1 MTLGIIASLAAL
13 LSLGACQY
21 TGQAG
26 DPVTRGLSWFDYLG
40 SENLHE
46 ACAPGASTRLRFVYN
61 GAYDTQIRSFDVF
74 ALPGGRGASMFAWVR
89 SVVDLTKAVSL
100 SNIAAPWQGKRVESV
115 LNPQAVSD
123 LLRALGKDGFQT
135 LKPAGLRLPSN
146 EYYWIV
152 TGCLDDPF
160 LANAWIY
167 PSDRFKAL
175 TFPGVLM
182 ANDRTGVAL
191 GKVVPVDQR
200 YDDPSITRGGKEN
213 PDEVF
218 EIQLGAN
225 RIAVARGC
233 FNHVPQQ
240 YFVQTPCCVTQ
251 RSMVPYVE

>member
-1 MTLGIIASLAAL
+1 MRLGIIASLTAL
-13 LSLGACQY
+13 LALGACQY
-21 TGQAG
+21 TGPAG

-40 SENLHE
+40 AENLRE

-61 GAYDTQIRSFDVF
+61 GDYDTQIRSFDVF
-74 ALPGGRGASMFAWVR
+74 ALPGGRGASMSAWVR
-89 SVVDLTKAVSL
+89 GVVDLTKGVSL

-115 LNPQAVSD
+115 LDPQAMSD
-123 LLRALGKDGFQT
+123 LLRALDKDGFQT
-135 LKPAGLRLPSN
+135 FKPAGLRLPSN

-152 TGCLDDPF
+152 TGCLDGRF
-160 LANAWIY
+160 HANAWIY

-175 TFPGVLM
+175 SFPAVLM

-225 RIAVARGC
+225 RIVVARGV
-233 FNHVPQQ
+233 F
-240 YFVQTPCCVTQ
+240 
-251 RSMVPYVE
+251 